1 MIKKN
6 SIEFQNKKFSSKEI
20 GFLKSDSG
28 TEKTVDIILKEYLSD
43 NIFSDSLWMESF
55 LQMLD
60 QTEFHDGKF
69 LCAVIRQNFPAENKA
84 HTSAAVKDI
93 NKNACE
99 NNSIEKYRKKN
110 YTNKEHKT
118 EKQKKNNTDQSVIL
132 STEILLSKLARDN
145 HGIWDRI
152 NNNIFVIA
160 MEYSDRKNNR
170 KTVQNIKNHLSR
182 TCKAPVAIGIA
193 EFPFLDF
200 TKKDTFYNAVKA
212 LDHSAFTGDD
222 NLVFFDAVSLNI
234 SGDRLY
240 HIGRTKDA
248 AEEYRKGLE
257 IEKDNINLLNSLGV
271 CFGMMKKLE
280 MANEE
285 FQKAMDID
293 DREIMAVYN
302 TGLVY
307 EIKNDTEKALEY
319 FIKASAINDEIF
331 EIELGTGK
339 QFYRTKK
346 FAEALVHLKKAVK
359 LNPVS
364 SAPFR
369 IMGDIFLE
377 KAQYTKAAAAYKKAI
392 KINPDDPFSLSG
404 LGAAFEKQ
412 DKNLDIALSFARKSV
427 AMEPENNLFRKRLDK
442 IYQKKEADNIVH
454 LKFEKSYT

>member
-6 SIEFQNKKFSSKEI
+6 NKEFLNKKFSSKEI

-28 TEKTVDIILKEYLSD
+28 TEKTIDIILKEYLSD
-43 NIFSDSLWMESF
+43 NIFSDSMWMESF

-60 QTEFHDGKF
+60 QTSFHEGKF
-69 LCAVIRQNFPAENKA
+69 LCAVIRQNFPAKEKA
-84 HTSAAVKDI
+84 NASATVKETSR
-93 NKNACE
+93 NACKD
-99 NNSIEKYRKKN
+99 NNTAEYRKKGC
-110 YTNKEHKT
+110 TEKKDKT
-118 EKQKKNNTDQSVIL
+118 EKRKKNNKNKNVIH
-132 STEILLSKLARDN
+132 STEILLSKLAKDN

-152 NNNIFVIA
+152 NSNIFVFA
-160 MEYSDRKNNR
+160 MEYSDKNNNKR
-170 KTVQNIKNHLSR
+170 TVQNIKDKLQR
-182 TCKAPVAIGIA
+182 TCKTSVAIGIA

-212 LDHSAFTGDD
+212 LDHSAFLGDD
-222 NLVFFDAVSLNI
+222 NMVFFNAVSLNI

-248 AEEYRKGLE
+248 AEEYKKGLK

-285 FQKAMDID
+285 FQKAMNID
-293 DREIMAVYN
+293 DKEIMAVYN

-307 EIKNDTEKALEY
+307 EIMNNTEKALEY
-319 FIKASAINDEIF
+319 FIKASSINDKIF
-331 EIELGTGK
+331 EVELGTGK
-339 QFYRTKK
+339 LFYRTKK
-346 FAEALVHLKKAVK
+346 FAEALFHLENAVK
-359 LNPVS
+359 LNPMS
-364 SAPFR
+364 SIPLR

-377 KAQYTKAAAAYKKAI
+377 KAQYTKAATAYKKAI
-392 KINPDDPFSLSG
+392 KINPDDPFALSG
-404 LGAAFEKQ
+404 LGAAFEIQ